1 MKAVFDPEGQE
12 DFRNSQNPQMT
23 RGELLAQYKEKLLII
38 RIIKNWSVLSHETTS
53 SKFLV
58 LLKKK
63 AELPLIKNI
72 MFEEGSVC

>member
-38 RIIKNWSVLSHETTS
+38 RIIKN
-53 SKFLV
+53 
-58 LLKKK
+58 
-63 AELPLIKNI
+63 
-72 MFEEGSVC
+72 